1 MTDPLHI
8 LKHEHRVIEQVLRA
22 LDGLC
27 LKLSWND
34 PVPPSAMSA
43 VLDFV
48 RTYADSYHH
57 GKEERYLFPTLQE
70 FGIPVEAGAI
80 GALLHEHQMESILV
94 DDLARAAANYSDG
107 VPHAG
112 DAFIE
117 AARRYRDLLISHMRE
132 EDTILF
138 SIADGL
144 LDESARERLTQG
156 FAAAEGELGSGQRE
170 KYERVA
176 LDLENQWSV

>member
-43 VLDFV
+43 VLDFI
-48 RTYADSYHH
+48 RSYTDTFHH

-70 FGIPVEAGAI
+70 FGIPGEAGAI
-80 GALLHEHQMESILV
+80 SALLKEHQMESVLV
-94 DDLARAAANYSDG
+94 EDLSKAAANYGDG
-107 VPHAG
+107 KADAVP
-112 DAFIE
+112 AFIE
-117 AARRYRDLLISHMRE
+117 AARRYRDLLTGHMRE

-144 LDESARERLTQG
+144 LDESARERLSQG
-156 FAAAEGELGSGQRE
+156 FAAAEGEMGSTQRD
-170 KYERVA
+170 KYERMA
-176 LDLENQWSV
+176 LELENKWSV

>member
-8 LKHEHRVIEQVLRA
+8 LKHEHRVIEQMLRA

-34 PVPPSAMSA
+34 PVPPSA
-43 VLDFV
+43 LDTLIDFIQ
-48 RTYADSYHH
+48 TYADAYHH
-57 GKEERYLFPTLQE
+57 GKEERYLFPALHQ
-70 FGIPVEAGAI
+70 FGIPTEAGAI
-80 GALLHEHQMESILV
+80 AALLREHQMEGALV
-94 DDLARAAANYSDG
+94 EDLARAASDYRAG
-107 VPHAG
+107 APHARE
-112 DAFIE
+112 AFIGV
-117 AARRYRDLLISHMRE
+117 ARKYRDLLIGHMRE

-144 LDESARERLTQG
+144 LDESTRQCLTSS

-176 LDLENQWSV
+176 LDLENKWSV